1 LNGDFLSKITILI
14 VEDSA
19 TDRKILVDV
28 LKNYFQNVLEAS
40 DGEEGYKVYK
50 ENSDID
56 IIISDLNMPKL
67 SGINFL
73 KLVRTS
79 DMNIPFIVTT
89 GKIDPEVMLEAIDLN
104 VNSYIKKPIDLR
116 VLLQK
121 IDFLCEKK
129 YLQNGLENKRKEIE
143 HLLEAVDVAALIF
156 RMNEKGDISYMNGS
170 MLEVSGYEEA
180 EIGTLNF
187 NDIIH
192 PDIPRKYI
200 DSTWEELKEGNLC
213 KRNTKFISKNKGIF
227 YLNNTIYKTDED
239 EFTTVAFL
247 TTKENLDQRDFKR
260 KVILKFQESNRKE
273 FKLKQTK
280 DDLEIKLEKLKNLY
294 LEDQISIKRL
304 QEKNALNV
312 RQLKHYE
319 IQGDNLTQKYEKFM
333 NSKKDEI
340 ESYIKNLN
348 IEKNKNEQLTLKLE
362 DITKL
367 FESLKARN
375 EYLEEEVRSKNVK
388 INSLIEVIDNGKKEI
403 TQKKGLSKILGR

>member
-1 LNGDFLSKITILI
+1 MNGDFLSKITILI